1 MRPSRKASCSRPAEE
16 GYVLAAVI
24 IMLAVMM
31 IFLAAAVPKVRE
43 DIRRDQELET
53 MHRGQQYIRAVQL
66 YYRKF
71 HTFPP
76 NVDALEDTNLMR
88 FLRKRYDDP
97 LTGKNDWTPV
107 FYGANKAPLTMGYFG
122 VPLSMGA
129 AVLSGTAATGGNQIV
144 GASPI
149 GSGSGTGFTS
159 AFGPDPGSAS
169 SSSGSGTQSPSP
181 TPGAGLTMGGMGIQG
196 FSPAPVKESILV
208 YKTKDHYNEWEFVY
222 DPTTDRV
229 MRGMPFQP
237 TPGPPPVNSGAPG
250 MNGPAPAPP
259 PPPSQ

>member
-1 MRPSRKASCSRPAEE
+1 MRPSRKASCSCPAEE

-43 DIRRDQELET
+43 DIRRDQEVET

-76 NVDALEDTNLMR
+76 SVDALEDTNMTR
-88 FLRKRYDDP
+88 FLRKKYDDP

-107 FYGANKAPLTMGYFG
+107 LFGANKAPLTMGYFG
-122 VPLSMGA
+122 VPLTMGA
-129 AVLSGTAATGGNQIV
+129 AVLTGSAATGGNQIV
-144 GASPI
+144 GASPVAP
-149 GSGSGTGFTS
+149 GSGFTS
-159 AFGPDPGSAS
+159 AFGPDPGSGSSS
-169 SSSGSGTQSPSP
+169 SSSGSQGTSSGPILG
-181 TPGAGLTMGGMGIQG
+181 GAGIQG
-196 FSPAPVKESILV
+196 FSPAPVKGSILI

-222 DPTTDRV
+222 DPTADLRN
-229 MRGMPFQP
+229 RGMPFQP
-237 TPGPPPVNSGAPG
+237 PPGPPPVNSGAPG
-250 MNGPAPAPP
+250 ANSPNPP
-259 PPPSQ
+259 PPTQQ